1 MKRAFALQAAA
12 EGEREM
18 RKTGEDSVTCT
29 TAEAASAALVDA
41 ALRRF
46 FAEHPPAARRI
57 CVAFSGGIDSV
68 VLLHALHRCR
78 RAAAADSQASSPGA
92 GQASMCGIPGSESDE
107 ANPAGR
113 PAAFALSAL
122 HVHHGLSPHADAWAD
137 FCAAFCRSLAVPLN
151 IVRVEVPRDSGEGLE
166 AAARRGRY
174 RAFASVD
181 ADWLALAHHRD
192 DQAETALLNL
202 LRGAGVAG
210 AAGMPALRALRI
222 TGGAPEKGDRKA
234 AAIAL
239 IRPLLAVPRAAIER
253 YAAAYGLHWVD
264 DESNDSRRFRRNF
277 LRHEI
282 LPALEKPFPGARQAL
297 ARAAGHFAEAADLLA
312 QLAQIDADAARLPS
326 GRVGLAAFNRL
337 PPARA
342 RNLLRHLWAEA
353 GFRLPEARW
362 LEEACRQLADCAP
375 GAETCVT
382 TAEGE
387 LRVYRGE
394 LYCLPRCAFAA
405 PQAAIWCG
413 EAEVAWGSGR
423 VRFLP
428 AVGSGIACH
437 WLEELRAEGQKE
449 WGTLRVRQ
457 GGERF
462 RPHINRPRRAVRD
475 LLQEAGVPPWERT
488 RMPLLWIDG
497 RLAWVGGLGVEA
509 GFACASGEQGVL
521 PVWQYAQA
529 LQP

>member
-1 MKRAFALQAAA
+1 
-12 EGEREM
+12 M

-68 VLLHALHRCR
+68 VLLHALHRYR

-122 HVHHGLSPHADAWAD
+122 HVHHGLSTHADAWAD

-210 AAGMPALRALRI
+210 AAGMPALRALQV
-222 TGGAPEKGDRKA
+222 TGGRPEKGERKT

-239 IRPLLAVPRAAIER
+239 IRPLLAVPRAAIEG

-312 QLAQIDADAARLPS
+312 QLARIDAEAARLPS
-326 GRVGLAAFNRL
+326 GRVGLAAFNCL

-362 LEEACRQLADCAP
+362 LEEARRQLAGCAP

-394 LYCLPRCAFAA
+394 LYCLPRRAFAA
-405 PQAAIWCG
+405 PEAAIWRG
-413 EAEVAWGSGR
+413 EAEVAWGAGR
-423 VRFLP
+423 VRFVP
-428 AVGSGIACH
+428 AVGSGIARR
-437 WLEELRAEGQKE
+437 WLGGAPADGRKV

-462 RPHINRPRRAVRD
+462 RPHINRPRRAVRN

-509 GFACASGEQGVL
+509 GFACAPGEAGVL
-521 PVWQYAQA
+521 PVWQPAQA
-529 LQP
+529 LQPGTPCI